1 MSFAFSIR
9 SLSKTYQMGDEE
21 VKALDSVDLNVP
33 EGDYV
38 AIMGPSGS
46 GKSTLLNLLGCLDRP
61 TDGFYEVNGRE
72 VTHLTDNELSNVRS
86 HSIGFVF
93 QSYNLIPYL
102 NVLENIRMPRAY
114 LRGDNNSLSS
124 TTELAERVGL
134 GDRLN
139 HRPQELSGGQQQ
151 RVGIARSLSSNPAFV
166 LADEPT
172 GNLDSKTTDEIL
184 NLLDQLNEEGKTII
198 LVTHED
204 EVARRARRVI
214 RMKDGKIVEDVRVEK
229 PIELKPIEAQ
239 SKPRVV
245 ISWRQRISRFWH
257 NLGKAALLSIW
268 THPMR
273 SLLTGL
279 GVFIGVVSVVWLL
292 AIGEGIAEKA
302 EGEIMALGA
311 NNLIL
316 SSKRP
321 PESERKNKGQYF
333 YSYGITANDLN
344 KIHELI
350 PHISAIYPTRELDNR
365 TVFTKAGKTRAELL
379 GCNPN
384 YQKLHNLEVSKGRFL
399 SEFDNQEEAEV
410 CVLAAGLAKV
420 LFPFGDSIGNT
431 VNIAGNLYTV
441 VGEVSPRTE
450 LKDTDKLGFK
460 ELFEDNVYLPLQTVW
475 SKVFDYYYRGYDGTP
490 LLSKVIL
497 TLEDPTKLMT
507 VAQMLRDFLD
517 KEHEME
523 DYQLT
528 IPLELMEQ
536 AEKARLTFIAL
547 MGLVAG
553 ISLLV
558 GGIGIM
564 NIMMAT
570 VTERTREIGIRR
582 ALGARKVDITMQFLI
597 ETMALSGLG
606 GLLGIAAGFLCEPA
620 YDLGL
625 RFLEDFTP
633 TIFESLP
640 PSMKNMTPELVL
652 WSLPVVFMIAVLTG
666 IIFGIYPARKAS
678 EMSPVDALR
687 HVS

>member
-1 MSFAFSIR
+1 M
-9 SLSKTYQMGDEE
+9 
-21 VKALDSVDLNVP
+21 
-33 EGDYV
+33 
-38 AIMGPSGS
+38 
-46 GKSTLLNLLGCLDRP
+46 
-61 TDGFYEVNGRE
+61 
-72 VTHLTDNELSNVRS
+72 
-86 HSIGFVF
+86 
-93 QSYNLIPYL
+93 
-102 NVLENIRMPRAY
+102 
-114 LRGDNNSLSS
+114 
-124 TTELAERVGL
+124 
-134 GDRLN
+134 
-139 HRPQELSGGQQQ
+139 
-151 RVGIARSLSSNPAFV
+151 
-166 LADEPT
+166 
-172 GNLDSKTTDEIL
+172 
-184 NLLDQLNEEGKTII
+184 
-198 LVTHED
+198 
-204 EVARRARRVI
+204 
-214 RMKDGKIVEDVRVEK
+214 
-229 PIELKPIEAQ
+229 
-239 SKPRVV
+239 
-245 ISWRQRISRFWH
+245 
-257 NLGKAALLSIW
+257 
-268 THPMR
+268 
-273 SLLTGL
+273 
-279 GVFIGVVSVVWLL
+279 
-292 AIGEGIAEKA
+292 
-302 EGEIMALGA
+302 
-311 NNLIL
+311 
-316 SSKRP
+316 
-321 PESERKNKGQYF
+321 
-333 YSYGITANDLN
+333 
-344 KIHELI
+344 
-350 PHISAIYPTRELDNR
+350 
-365 TVFTKAGKTRAELL
+365 
-379 GCNPN
+379 
-384 YQKLHNLEVSKGRFL
+384 
-399 SEFDNQEEAEV
+399 
-410 CVLAAGLAKV
+410 
-420 LFPFGDSIGNT
+420 
-431 VNIAGNLYTV
+431 

-582 ALGARKVDITMQFLI
+582 ALGARKADITMQFLI

-620 YDLGL
+620 YDIGL

-640 PSMKNMTPELVL
+640 PSMKNMTPDLVL